1 MNVSDPNEQISS
13 FVDGE
18 LQGPARGRIVH
29 ALYGSPELRRRW
41 ARYHLIGDA
50 ARKIGPVS
58 GADSIAGNVG
68 AALSGE
74 SMVSFK
80 RRPWLVPLP
89 GLALAA
95 SIAAV
100 AILGIRGLDDG
111 GAQSPPVAGTQS
123 PPVAGAQSPPVAG
136 ASRHEAA
143 AESPLSTDPGS
154 TVSRIASGAVQSAGS
169 EAVRRPWSDAAPDA
183 EARLNV
189 YLVNHNEYA
198 GNGVRGVLPYVR
210 IVGYQSM
217 GEYR

>member
-50 ARKIGPVS
+50 ARRIGPVS

-80 RRPWLVPLP
+80 RRPWPVPLP

-111 GAQSPPVAGTQS
+111 GAQSPPVAG
-123 PPVAGAQSPPVAG
+123 AQSPPVAG

-143 AESPLSTDPGS
+143 AESPLSTDPDS

-210 IVGYQSM
+210 IVGYQPM

>member
-154 TVSRIASGAVQSAGS
+154 TISRIASGAVQSAGS

>member
-80 RRPWLVPLP
+80 RRPWPVPLP

-111 GAQSPPVAGTQS
+111 GAQSPPVAG
-123 PPVAGAQSPPVAG
+123 AQSPPVAG

-154 TVSRIASGAVQSAGS
+154 IVSRIASGAVQSAGS

>member
-80 RRPWLVPLP
+80 RRPWPVPLP

-111 GAQSPPVAGTQS
+111 GAQS

>member
-111 GAQSPPVAGTQS
+111 GAQSPPVAG
-123 PPVAGAQSPPVAG
+123 AQSPPVAG

-143 AESPLSTDPGS
+143 AESLLSTDPGS
-154 TVSRIASGAVQSAGS
+154 TVSHIASGAVQSAGS

>member
-58 GADSIAGNVG
+58 GADSIAGNVS

-80 RRPWLVPLP
+80 RRPWPVPLP

-111 GAQSPPVAGTQS
+111 GAQS

>member
-50 ARKIGPVS
+50 ARKIGPVP

-74 SMVSFK
+74 SVVSFK
-80 RRPWLVPLP
+80 RRPWPVPLP

-111 GAQSPPVAGTQS
+111 GAQSPPVAGT
-123 PPVAGAQSPPVAG
+123 QSPPVAG

>member
-80 RRPWLVPLP
+80 RRPWPVPLP

-111 GAQSPPVAGTQS
+111 GAQSPPVAG
-123 PPVAGAQSPPVAG
+123 AQSSPVAG

>member
-80 RRPWLVPLP
+80 RRPWPVPLP

-100 AILGIRGLDDG
+100 TILGIRGLDDG
-111 GAQSPPVAGTQS
+111 
-123 PPVAGAQSPPVAG
+123 GAQSPPVAG

-154 TVSRIASGAVQSAGS
+154 TVSHIASGTVQSAGS

>member
-80 RRPWLVPLP
+80 RRPWPVPLP

-111 GAQSPPVAGTQS
+111 GAQSPPVAGT
-123 PPVAGAQSPPVAG
+123 QSPPVAG

>member
-123 PPVAGAQSPPVAG
+123 PPVAGA
-136 ASRHEAA
+136 SRHEAA

>member
-80 RRPWLVPLP
+80 RRPWPVPLP

-111 GAQSPPVAGTQS
+111 GAQSPPVAG
-123 PPVAGAQSPPVAG
+123 AQSPPVAG

-154 TVSRIASGAVQSAGS
+154 AVSRIASGAVQSAGS

>member
-111 GAQSPPVAGTQS
+111 GAQSPPVAG
-123 PPVAGAQSPPVAG
+123 

-154 TVSRIASGAVQSAGS
+154 TVSHIASGAVQSAGS

-189 YLVNHNEYA
+189 YLVNHNESA
-198 GNGVRGVLPYVR
+198 GYGGRGLLPYVR
-210 IVGYQSM
+210 IVGYQPVA
-217 GEYR
+217 GDHH

>member
-80 RRPWLVPLP
+80 RRPWPVPLP

-111 GAQSPPVAGTQS
+111 GAQSPPVAGAQS
-123 PPVAGAQSPPVAG
+123 PPVAGTQSPPVAG
-136 ASRHEAA
+136 ASRHEAV

>member
-80 RRPWLVPLP
+80 RRPWPVPLP

-111 GAQSPPVAGTQS
+111 GAQSPPVAG
-123 PPVAGAQSPPVAG
+123 

-154 TVSRIASGAVQSAGS
+154 TVSHIASGAVQSAGS